1 MSAVSYYLIFPLHLR
16 HQVITITELTEN
28 IQCPTNWVK
37 FSISGQL
44 QPYIFNF
51 VKINLIWN
59 MEKIPPQTPVIV
71 NDGSQIDRKSLVPFQ
86 LLAYNLVQTKNKTK
100 RLIDAIT
107 SNNGY
112 GRKIGL
118 IILTYLL
125 TDSHTPNLEMLS
137 HLKTLTLQ
145 CDKSDTIHKVYLN
158 FIFYSL

>member
-118 IILTYLL
+118 IILPYLL
-125 TDSHTPNLEMLS
+125 THLLS
-137 HLKTLTLQ
+137 YPQSRDAIASKNVSYVDVGLVQSCLDL
-145 CDKSDTIHKVYLN
+145 I
-158 FIFYSL
+158 